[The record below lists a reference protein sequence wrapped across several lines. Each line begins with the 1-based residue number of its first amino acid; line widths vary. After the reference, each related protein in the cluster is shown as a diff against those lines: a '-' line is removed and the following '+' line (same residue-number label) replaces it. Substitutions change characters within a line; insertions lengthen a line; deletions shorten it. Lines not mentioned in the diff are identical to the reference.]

1 MSATKSKTSY
11 SPLGDIQP
19 KFNRLFLVICLLF
32 AFGIFTATWR
42 LNFGGLKNLYK

>member
-11 SPLGDIQP
+11 SPLGEIQP

-32 AFGIFTATWR
+32 AFGIGPAVT
-42 LNFGGLKNLYK
+42 FGLFIVKKIYN